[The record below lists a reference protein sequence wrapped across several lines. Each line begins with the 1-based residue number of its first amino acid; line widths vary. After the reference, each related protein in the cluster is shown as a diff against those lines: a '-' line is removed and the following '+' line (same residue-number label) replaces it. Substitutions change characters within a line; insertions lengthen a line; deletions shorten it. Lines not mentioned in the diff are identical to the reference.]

1 MNGLAV
7 ESFELW
13 ESLDEKTLN
22 SNIVLGV
29 DAEIV
34 RRTDF
39 NKKIRKIQPETIF
52 IRNAVASR
60 LNRIILES
68 GSKLQNDYLESLS
81 KSLQLF
87 YDAGVD
93 KIMLDFDL
101 PSVFNDKNLTEELKH
116 ILNSIKGMIY
126 EFDIAV
132 ELMFRLPQPEADSFL
147 AQAAFFRQKIMHGIN
162 YAVDIHIH
170 EAGFNREEICDAL
183 LPVQYDISSI
193 NFVYDAALGNKIN
206 PVNLKKIADFMNAKG
221 VNCSFSLCPSGNIN
235 YQTVRQDI
243 EQWFNIFEQKEG

>member
-1 MNGLAV
+1 MNGLTV

-13 ESLDEKTLN
+13 ESLDAKTLN
-22 SNIVLGV
+22 SNIALGV

-39 NKKIRKIQPETIF
+39 NKKISKIQPETIF
-52 IRNAVASR
+52 VRNAVASR
-60 LNRIILES
+60 LNRLILES

-87 YDAGVD
+87 SDASID

-101 PSVFNDKNLTEELKH
+101 PSVFNDSNLTEELKH

-126 EFDIAV
+126 EFDITV
-132 ELMFRLPQPEADSFL
+132 ELMFRLPQPEADLFL
-147 AQAAFFRQKIMHGIN
+147 AQAAFFRQNIMQGIN

-170 EAGFNREEICDAL
+170 EAGFNREEICTSL

-206 PVNLKKIADFMNAKG
+206 PVSLKKIADFMNAKG

>member
-13 ESLDEKTLN
+13 ESLTLKAAARN
-22 SNIVLGV
+22 TALCV

-34 RRTDF
+34 RSPDF
-39 NKKIRKIQPETIF
+39 IKKIRKIQPEAIF
-52 IRNAVASR
+52 IRNAVSPR
-60 LNRIILES
+60 LNRLILES
-68 GSKLQNDYLESLS
+68 GRKLQNDYLESLA
-81 KSLQLF
+81 KSLQIF
-87 YDAGVD
+87 NRAGAD

-101 PSVFNDKNLTEELKH
+101 PSVFQDKILTEELKH
-116 ILNSIKGMIY
+116 ILNSIKGMVY

-132 ELMFRLPQPEADSFL
+132 ELLFRLPQSESELFL
-147 AQAAFFRQKIMHGIN
+147 AQAAFFRQKVMQGIN
-162 YAVDIHIH
+162 YSVDVHVH
-170 EAGFNREEICDAL
+170 EAGFDREEMCSSL
-183 LPVQYDISSI
+183 LPVQYDIGSI

-206 PVNLKKIADFMNAKG
+206 PVSLKKIADFLDAKG
-221 VNCSFSLCPSGNIN
+221 ANCNFSLCPSGNIN